1 MPMAATSTMEAIGL
15 RVRVLTCPSSDEAR
29 SVLSRDSA
37 NASLVPTNPYLPTR
51 MNRLADGGLMSDF
64 AISGA
69 RVFDGEHSLGVV
81 DVQVR
86 DGTITAVGGPLP
98 GDVEVID
105 GNGATL
111 LPGLIDAHVHA
122 SEESLRQALVF
133 GVTTELDLL
142 SMPRVMQPLRRLA
155 AGSRDLADVR
165 SASVGLTPA
174 GGHPHQLL
182 RRAEGDPPWPTATTP
197 DQVSAFVDDRI
208 SEGADYL
215 KVLIE
220 DGRTLGCSVPVL
232 DDSLLV
238 AMVRAGHAR
247 GKLVLAHALTLE
259 AAAKVTA
266 AGADAL
272 AHLFVDAPHTAAV
285 IDQIAQAGLFVIPTL
300 STLASITGQGAG
312 TALARKPQVR
322 FRVPVPWL
330 ENLAADWATQ
340 PAGNFEFALVT
351 LAALRQAGVD
361 VLAGTDA
368 AHLEVPG
375 VAHGA
380 SLHDELRLLTV
391 AGWTPAQAL
400 RAATALPA
408 RRFGLADRGR
418 IEPGKRAD
426 LLLVG
431 GDPTRT
437 ITDTLTIRD
446 VWRQGTRLASGPLA
460 TGTTPTPA

>member
-1 MPMAATSTMEAIGL
+1 
-15 RVRVLTCPSSDEAR
+15 
-29 SVLSRDSA
+29 
-37 NASLVPTNPYLPTR
+37 
-51 MNRLADGGLMSDF
+51 MSDF

-69 RVFDGEHSLGVV
+69 RVFDGERSLGVV
-81 DVQVR
+81 SVLVH
-86 DGTITAVGGPLP
+86 DGTIAAVGGPFP
-98 GDVEVID
+98 GGVEVID
-105 GNGATL
+105 GTGATL

-122 SEESLRQALVF
+122 SEESLRQALAF
-133 GVTTELDLL
+133 GITTELDLL
-142 SMPRVMQPLRRLA
+142 SMPRVMRPLRRLA

-165 SASVGLTPA
+165 SASVGDA
-174 GGHPHQLL
+174 G
-182 RRAEGDPPWPTATTP
+182 RRASAPAAWCRGRPALADRDYARPGQRFCRRP
-197 DQVSAFVDDRI
+197 DQRGRRLP
-208 SEGADYL
+208 EGPHRGRPDPRRLGAGPRRFAAGS
-215 KVLIE
+215 
-220 DGRTLGCSVPVL
+220 DG
-232 DDSLLV
+232 
-238 AMVRAGHAR
+238 AGLHAR

-272 AHLFVDAPHTAAV
+272 THLFVDVPHTAEV

-322 FRVPVPWL
+322 SRVPAPWL
-330 ENLAADWATQ
+330 ESLAADWATQ
-340 PAGNFEFALVT
+340 PAGNFEFALAT
-351 LAALRQAGVD
+351 LAALQQAGVD

-368 AHLEVPG
+368 AHLGVPG

-418 IEPGKRAD
+418 IKPGKRAD

-431 GDPTRT
+431 GDPTQT
-437 ITDTLTIRD
+437 ITDTLTVRD
-446 VWRQGTRLASGPLA
+446 VWRQGTRLPSKPPA
-460 TGTTPTPA
+460 TGTTPTQA